1 MDSVAQ
7 YSVRVVTLCMLC
19 LLVQT
24 LRAHIHY
31 EIAKLLDIGER
42 YQDPC
47 EPGPYPTR
55 SSILESPEELSSS
68 HLSGVRDSR
77 GNGSKSEAK
86 EAAYKQG

>member
-1 MDSVAQ
+1 MAVCMDSVAQ

-55 SSILESPEELSSS
+55 DRPF
-68 HLSGVRDSR
+68 
-77 GNGSKSEAK
+77 
-86 EAAYKQG
+86 